1 PRRVAPRNGRWTAKL
16 TIAMVNE
23 RGEPS
28 PVADD
33 IPVRLRPT
41 LGTVESEEVVIRK
54 GTSIADVRITS
65 DAPGCDTIY
74 VLSSTAVNGP
84 SAQVEYEL
92 PRPSRVSLSATSPA
106 ALAAAPRPRHDH
118 GERGGPDR
126 RHADRHVRAAL
137 DAAAPRDLWRHRRDA
152 AASTA
157 RKAPRES
164 VEGAG
169 DRRRPRVRALRLR
182 AVGRACR
189 HAGAADPGARKPRA
203 ERSRRVSARVPWRL
217 RR

>member
-1 PRRVAPRNGRWTAKL
+1 MFDRLGMVRLVAMATGLAAAFATVAVRSGLARARWEAVFQNLGAVAERITAHAWAAEPENSCSASPTRRQAGGMWIGVMPPRVAPRNGRWTAKL

-92 PRPSRVSLSATSPA
+92 PRPSRVSL
-106 ALAAAPRPRHDH
+106 
-118 GERGGPDR
+118 
-126 RHADRHVRAAL
+126 
-137 DAAAPRDLWRHRRDA
+137 
-152 AASTA
+152 
-157 RKAPRES
+157 
-164 VEGAG
+164 
-169 DRRRPRVRALRLR
+169 
-182 AVGRACR
+182 
-189 HAGAADPGARKPRA
+189 
-203 ERSRRVSARVPWRL
+203 
-217 RR
+217 